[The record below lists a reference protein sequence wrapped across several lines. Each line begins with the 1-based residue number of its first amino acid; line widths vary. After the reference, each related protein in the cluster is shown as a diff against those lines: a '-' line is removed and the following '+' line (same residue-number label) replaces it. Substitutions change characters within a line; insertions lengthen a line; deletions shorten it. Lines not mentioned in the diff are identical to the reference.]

1 MYKNMS
7 VNSTFF
13 LIIVYMPQIDIVSI
27 YQKSTLN
34 VLWFLNN
41 KIGVFQ
47 VRCTHLFLYFYLLI
61 YTGGSVK
68 LWNLRVDVTLLSFVI
83 IMLIT
88 VILYF
93 IQIEMDFGYY
103 FIELTVFVYL
113 IPKVV
118 FYWITTGICVEGLS
132 LFWLIPFSMDQRF
145 EQSKII
151 WECFMLILIFYIGCI
166 PRFLSLKYVTVT
178 AWIQTTTACS
188 NCKSVIK

>member
-47 VRCTHLFLYFYLLI
+47 VHCTHLFLYFYLLI

-103 FIELTVFVYL
+103 FIQLTVFVYL

-118 FYWITTGICVEGLS
+118 FY
-132 LFWLIPFSMDQRF
+132 
-145 EQSKII
+145 
-151 WECFMLILIFYIGCI
+151 
-166 PRFLSLKYVTVT
+166 
-178 AWIQTTTACS
+178 
-188 NCKSVIK
+188 

>member
-1 MYKNMS
+1 M
-7 VNSTFF
+7 
-13 LIIVYMPQIDIVSI
+13 
-27 YQKSTLN
+27 
-34 VLWFLNN
+34 
-41 KIGVFQ
+41 FQ
-47 VRCTHLFLYFYLLI
+47 VHCTHLFLCFYLLI
-61 YTGGSVK
+61 YTGGSVNPM

-103 FIELTVFVYL
+103 FIELTVSVYL
-113 IPKVV
+113 ILKVV

-151 WECFMLILIFYIGCI
+151 WECFMLIM
-166 PRFLSLKYVTVT
+166 T
-178 AWIQTTTACS
+178 AVYWVFILVAFHAFSVS
-188 NCKSVIK
+188 NMSP